1 MHLTWELIRARLLVK
16 LLVGPIYILSHVEQA
31 MSKIRSAASVTQY
44 RAKATIDRHN
54 IKNCNPTLGS
64 WVGTVTPTYTNIHT
78 SAFVFNDNQSK
89 PVLVIT
95 KDGDV
100 EWHGKPSEAADV
112 LVRTFQITVES
123 SKGVTKS
130 ARRRYYYM
138 ACKNLLKHAEQMEYE
153 EFLAFLNR
161 EVYNRER
168 KVIMDGLKNEY

>member
-1 MHLTWELIRARLLVK
+1 M
-16 LLVGPIYILSHVEQA
+16 
-31 MSKIRSAASVTQY
+31 
-44 RAKATIDRHN
+44 
-54 IKNCNPTLGS
+54 
-64 WVGTVTPTYTNIHT
+64 TPTHTNIHG
-78 SAFVFNDNQSK
+78 SAFVFNDDQSK

-95 KDGDV
+95 KEGDV

-123 SKGVTKS
+123 AKGVTKS
-130 ARRRYYYM
+130 ARRRYYYL

>member
-31 MSKIRSAASVTQY
+31 MSQIRSAASVLQY
-44 RAKATIDRHN
+44 RAKATIDRHS
-54 IKNCNPTLGS
+54 IKNCNHIQGN
-64 WVGTVTPTYTNIHT
+64 WVGTMTPTYTNIHT

-112 LVRTFQITVES
+112 LVRTFQITVENA
-123 SKGVTKS
+123 KGVTKS
-130 ARRRYYYM
+130 ARRRYYYL
-138 ACKNLLKHAEQMEYE
+138 ACKNLLKHAEHMEYE